1 MAASFQTARVLLQ
14 SRDSVKWRS
23 KDEVTYERN
32 IDAVETFHLANRSN
46 NARSGRSNLDITV
59 SAKLHVDSEY
69 EIDIRHVR
77 SAWLALRQR
86 HPAIASLI
94 HGSKRIY
101 RRLQAENIESW
112 LNQKLVTI
120 TQEDELT
127 PGLLDSLPAADTPV
141 LYFLP
146 DSMTFALRTPHY
158 FMDSLGSIML
168 LNDFL
173 HELSKTTVDTT
184 NADELLDER
193 PEELACSLRDAASL
207 PSASI
212 SQLARLW
219 NLRRRWLRNYP
230 TIGVVP
236 DQDSPQSNLSTWRE
250 LEYTSSST
258 RDLVAKAKRHKMS
271 VTHVLHAGIAFAT
284 KEYGPFTLT
293 RNYNSFITLDQRRRR
308 AGKSASLNDIVSA
321 QHAMWP
327 VSVRVTSFWKT
338 AEDFK
343 KAYQDVISDP
353 DFPALVEPVF
363 AEVLPNPPS
372 DCPTFSSAPILGSCG
387 RIDKILE
394 SSFHGFIVEDFSL
407 ATECSGEEVVVVAW
421 TYQGKL
427 RIRAMFNE
435 GYHSAKS
442 IERYLHLVQK
452 ALRDGLGVSPTGD

>member
-1 MAASFQTARVLLQ
+1 MAASFQRARVLLQ
-14 SRDSVKWRS
+14 SRDSVRWRS
-23 KDEVTYERN
+23 KDGVTYERN
-32 IDAVETFHLANRSN
+32 IDAVETFYLANSSN
-46 NARSGRSNLDITV
+46 NARSGRRNLDITV

-69 EIDIRHVR
+69 DTDIRHVR

-86 HPAIASLI
+86 HPAIASLV

-101 RRLQAENIESW
+101 KRLQAENIQSW
-112 LNQKLVTI
+112 LNQTLVTI
-120 TQEDELT
+120 TEEDQLT
-127 PGLLDSLPAADTPV
+127 PELLDSLPAADTPV

-146 DSMTFALRTPHY
+146 ESMTFALRTPHC

-173 HELSKTTVDTT
+173 HELNETTAGITDVD
-184 NADELLDER
+184 EPLGER
-193 PEELACSLRDAASL
+193 PEELACSFKDAASP

-219 NLRRRWLRNYP
+219 SLRRRWLRNYP

-236 DQDSPQSNLSTWRE
+236 DQESPQSNLSTWRE
-250 LEYTSSST
+250 LEYISSST
-258 RDLVAKAKRHKMS
+258 RDLVAKAKKHKMS
-271 VTHVLHAGIAFAT
+271 VTHVLHAGVAFAT

-308 AGKSASLNDIVSA
+308 QDKSVSLNDTVSA

-338 AEDFK
+338 AGEFK
-343 KAYQDVISDP
+343 QAYQDVINDP

-363 AEVLPNPPS
+363 AEVFPSPPS

-387 RIDKILE
+387 RIDKFLE
-394 SSFHGFIVEDFSL
+394 SSFGGFIVEDFSL

-421 TYQGKL
+421 TYKGKL

-435 GYHSAKS
+435 GYHSPKS
-442 IERYLHLVQK
+442 IERYLQLVQK